1 MPPRRWDGVVFVNR
15 AKRQPSQRRCGGV
28 RGITS
33 VSGAYNMSRII
44 LRLKPAHR
52 WTRDERVPIVEGDE
66 DFDFGCDTIPVR
78 PAVDDDWES
87 WEVFD
92 ETKDYKTGWR
102 RFHKIEGSA

>member
-1 MPPRRWDGVVFVNR
+1 
-15 AKRQPSQRRCGGV
+15 
-28 RGITS
+28 
-33 VSGAYNMSRII
+33 MSRII
-44 LRLKPAHR
+44 PRLRPAHR

-66 DFDFGCDTIPVR
+66 DFDGRTIPVR
-78 PAVDDDWES
+78 PAVDDNLES

>member
-1 MPPRRWDGVVFVNR
+1 
-15 AKRQPSQRRCGGV
+15 
-28 RGITS
+28 
-33 VSGAYNMSRII
+33 MSRTIPR
-44 LRLKPAHR
+44 LRPAQAYFSGSRLIEENR

-66 DFDFGCDTIPVR
+66 NFDFGCHTIPVR

-92 ETKDYKTGWR
+92 ETKDYNTAWR